1 MHFVAGTNLIDHFQ
15 DNYYQLWTATRP
27 SINAQSALHESKAW
41 SSPATQAKP
50 QAQAIAHSQKWFSSP
65 CPRVKTFVCAC
76 GCVAHGLTGTH
87 TQMETKEVLFFLRWP
102 YACGYDCVLHA
113 LACLAFALMFASL
126 VRTRLNNN
134 ATRDERP
141 FDKYYHITNR
151 LHINKVQDNRLFM
164 LKWLV
169 REVLLK

>member
-1 MHFVAGTNLIDHFQ
+1 MHFVARTNLIDHFQ

-27 SINAQSALHESKAW
+27 SINVQSALHEQNRKR
-41 SSPATQAKP
+41 KH
-50 QAQAIAHSQKWFSSP
+50 IAHSQKWFSSP
-65 CPRVKTFVCAC
+65 FPRVKTSVCAC
-76 GCVAHGLTGTH
+76 ACVVHGLTGTH

-102 YACGYDCVLHA
+102 CACGYDCVLHA

-151 LHINKVQDNRLFM
+151 LNINKVQDNRLFM
-164 LKWLV
+164 LKRLV